1 MRVTETGCAEDFPT
15 LQTLCE
21 IFMLVKITRRNSLYT
36 MCTYKRFLSSVNV
49 FTLEPSES
57 SKDFLTMVTHIRLL
71 TSVKSF
77 RSVMI
82 TRAAEGYSTILM
94 CINELSSEL
103 FYAC

>member
-1 MRVTETGCAEDFPT
+1 
-15 LQTLCE
+15 
-21 IFMLVKITRRNSLYT
+21 
-36 MCTYKRFLSSVNV
+36 MCTYKRLLSSVNV

-57 SKDFLTMVTHIRLL
+57 SKDFLTMVTCIRLL

-82 TRAAEGYSTILM
+82 TRAAEGYSTNLM